1 MEIINDMDRKVEIEY
16 PCEWK
21 YKVIGE
27 ACEKIENAVKSV
39 MGEKAH
45 TCTPSRVSRKGRY
58 HSYEVKTEVGSEE
71 ERTELFRKLKQHDD
85 LTMVL

>member
-27 ACEKIENAVKSV
+27 GCEAIEKAVKEV
-39 MGEKAH
+39 MGEREH
-45 TCTPSRVSRKGRY
+45 TCRPSRVSREGKY
-58 HSYEVKTEVGSEE
+58 HSYEVKTLVHNDDD
-71 ERTELFRKLKQHDD
+71 RTELFHRLKKHDD
-85 LTMVL
+85 LKMVL

>member
-1 MEIINDMDRKVEIEY
+1 MDRKVEIDY

-27 ACEKIENAVKSV
+27 ECEKIENAVKSV

-58 HSYEVKTEVGSEE
+58 HSYEVKTEVESEE
-71 ERTELFRKLKQHDD
+71 ERTELFHKLKKHDD
-85 LTMVL
+85 LKMVL